1 MCIRDSSQTVDKVAK
16 TRRVIII
23 VIEAISYS
31 KDDSCQSKTQ
41 NSYHPVS
48 YTHLDVYKR
57 QDSIDTNGLALEEY
71 TKDLFLGVVSKALY
85 DACLLYTSTGK
96 NLPYF

>member
-1 MCIRDSSQTVDKVAK
+1 MQTESLPKGKDSQTVDKVAK

-41 NSYHPVS
+41 NSYH
-48 YTHLDVYKR
+48 
-57 QDSIDTNGLALEEY
+57 
-71 TKDLFLGVVSKALY
+71 
-85 DACLLYTSTGK
+85 LLKIYRRVEI
-96 NLPYF
+96 